1 LLRSFSYLQKGDKC
15 YAKGLGGKILLC
27 LKIDEMKITKY
38 LLLFLVTVT
47 CRLNLAAQDTTKL
60 IGLDEAIAA
69 AVAGNTAVKLASL
82 DEQIAKAKYKQTDA
96 IYLPQAGFS
105 YTAFSTNNPL
115 NAFGFK
121 LQQKSISAADFNS
134 ALLNHPSATP
144 DFTTKFEVQQP
155 LLNMDMNYQ
164 RKGAAKQVEM
174 YQLSTARTKEYL
186 VFETKKAYLQL
197 QMLYDADK
205 VLQEALRTA
214 KAAYKSTNDYF
225 KQGLIQKSDLLNAE
239 VYVMNIETQLHQS
252 QSNISDASDMLSLL
266 MGKPAGVVYR
276 VDSSVMNSSN
286 TDSLQF
292 NNNRA
297 DFKAMQKGMEAYDMM
312 IKSSRMS
319 NLPKVNAFGSW
330 QLNDKSMLGF
340 GANAYMVGVQL
351 SWTIFNGNRT
361 KNTISQQSF
370 EKDKLSKQLQQ
381 QKDEAGLQ
389 INHAKRQMADAGFTM
404 RQQQLAVEQSAEALR
419 VLQKRYEQGLIKT
432 TDILMA
438 QTQLSQQQLGQ
449 VQAVYSYNM
458 AAAYLQ
464 FLTASN

>member
-1 LLRSFSYLQKGDKC
+1 
-15 YAKGLGGKILLC
+15 
-27 LKIDEMKITKY
+27 MKMKKY
-38 LLLFLVTVT
+38 VSLLLILAFF
-47 CRLNLAAQDTTKL
+47 NLEATAQDSSKKL
-60 IGLDEAIAA
+60 TLDEAIAS
-69 AVAGNTAVKLASL
+69 AVAGNAAVKLATL

-96 IYLPQAGFS
+96 IYLPQAGIS

-121 LQQKSISAADFNS
+121 LQQQSITAADFNP

-174 YQLSTARTKEYL
+174 YQLGTQRTKEYL
-186 VFETKKAYLQL
+186 AFETKKTYLQL

-205 VLQEALRTA
+205 VLNEALTTA
-214 KAAYKSTNDYF
+214 KAVYKSTNDHF

-239 VYVMNIETQLHQS
+239 VHVMSIETQLHNS

-276 VDSSVMNSSN
+276 VDPSAKSSNN
-286 TDSLQF
+286 TDSLQS
-292 NNNRA
+292 NANRA

-312 IKSSRMS
+312 IKASKMS
-319 NLPKVNAFGSW
+319 NLPRVNAFGSW

-351 SWTIFNGNRT
+351 SWTVFNGNRT
-361 KNTISQQSF
+361 KNTIAQQSF
-370 EKDKLSKQLQQ
+370 EKDKLSRQLQQ
-381 QKDEAGLQ
+381 QKEEATFQ
-389 INHAKRQMADAGFTM
+389 VNHAKRQLSDASFAIK
-404 RQQQLAVEQSAEALR
+404 QQQLAAEQSAEALR
-419 VLQKRYEQGLIKT
+419 VLQKRYEQGLVKT
-432 TDILMA
+432 TDVLMA

-449 VQAVYSYNM
+449 IQAVYNYNM

-464 FLTASN
+464 FLTISN